1 MALDKEILF
10 KQYLLYIRDSPLPRE
25 DKLLVMQK
33 LAEKLGVTLREEH
46 YLMVEG

>member
-1 MALDKEILF
+1 MSLDKEILF

-25 DKLLVMQK
+25 DKLLVAQK
-33 LAEKLGVTLREEH
+33 LAEKLGVEMRDEH